1 MPQNMSKMHKNA
13 MQVPILIDLT
23 SLQLGN
29 IGLIGNR
36 MFYAR
41 RKTEKSEKKETK
53 MCNLITVNK
62 LVILYLIY

>member
-29 IGLIGNR
+29 IGLIGNW

-41 RKTEKSEKKETK
+41 RKTEKSEKKK
-53 MCNLITVNK
+53 RKC
-62 LVILYLIY
+62 VI